1 MKNQRKIFQ
10 RIRTGIKVGYYD
22 LKLKVSL
29 KVLIYFL
36 LFLILFIMIIYIISV
51 DLVVWALDNE
61 GGPEVPNNPSSPSH
75 EAPDNSPSPTSSRDD
90 GYETDSNRSY
100 LEQGA
105 DAMMVH
111 PVQDIPDHHLERYNE
126 DLKEIAADPE
136 YWDTPEERQIF
147 VDRQREIQ
155 EELDRR
161 NPDSSG
167 SKSDTRE
174 ESFDKDSTKN
184 GSSNTKGESSK

>member
-1 MKNQRKIFQ
+1 MKNQQEIFQ
-10 RIRTGIKVGYYD
+10 RIRIGIKVGYYD
-22 LKLKVSL
+22 LKLKVNL
-29 KVLIYFL
+29 KILVYFL
-36 LFLILFIMIIYIISV
+36 LFLTFLIMIIYIISI
-51 DLVVWALDNE
+51 DPVVWALDNE
-61 GGPEVPNNPSSPSH
+61 GGPGVPNNSPSPSP
-75 EAPDNSPSPTSSRDD
+75 EAPDNSASPTSSGDP

-111 PVQDIPDHHLERYNE
+111 PVQDIPNHHLERYNE

-136 YWDTPEERQIF
+136 YWDTPQERQIF

-161 NPDSSG
+161 NSDSSEIR
-167 SKSDTRE
+167 SDTKE
-174 ESFDKDSTKN
+174 ESSNKDDAKE
-184 GSSNTKGESSK
+184 GSSNTKRESSK